1 MNFVIEDFNQG
12 IGNLRKDPDVKNAIT
27 WVGNNAFNGYLI
39 VSNTYENNVR
49 IKDNSR
55 LQKCI
60 LNNSKVLFEDKRI
73 FDKET
78 QTYVFYVS
86 SSEFYQNKNSFP
98 INNVHGYYAVY
109 GCDSTQYELNSVYYP
124 DVLQALLVNIEIE
137 KTEKSH
143 YIIKKHFFGFGRE
156 EKIYSGYK
164 EVIFSGGENLGG
176 SDIWY
181 IKNDMRFYIPQEA
194 LKNKSPV
201 YIRSDEDAEINWKC
215 SGGISIRNSVRG

>member
-12 IGNLRKDPDVKNAIT
+12 IGNLRKDPDVKNTIT
-27 WVGNNAFNGYLI
+27 WVENNDFNGYLI
-39 VSNTYENNVR
+39 VSNIDENKVR
-49 IKDNSR
+49 IKENSS
-55 LQKCI
+55 LQDLI
-60 LNNSKVLFEDKRI
+60 SHNSKQIVEDKRL
-73 FDKET
+73 FDKDT
-78 QTYVFYVS
+78 QTHIFYMS
-86 SSEFYQNKNSFP
+86 SSDFYHSKKSFP

-109 GCDSTQYELNSVYYP
+109 GCEATQYDLSVVYYP
-124 DVLQALLVNIEIE
+124 NVLQALLVNVEIE

-164 EVIFSGGENLGG
+164 EVIFTGGENLSG

-181 IKNDMRFYIPQEA
+181 IKNESRFYIPQEA
-194 LKNKSPV
+194 LKNRSPI

-215 SGGISIRNSVRG
+215 SGGISIKNSVRG